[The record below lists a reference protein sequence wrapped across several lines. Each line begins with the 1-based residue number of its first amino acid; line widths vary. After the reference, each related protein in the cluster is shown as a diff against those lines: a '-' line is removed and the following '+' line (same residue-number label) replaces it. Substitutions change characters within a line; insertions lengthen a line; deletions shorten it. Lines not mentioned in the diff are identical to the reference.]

1 MRPVP
6 YLLAAALALGASP
19 LWAQSWR
26 GVIKNGPGELFDAED
41 TRLFSE
47 TSDKALNEA
56 PDGQTLSWENPKT
69 RHGGDV
75 TVLRSFEWKGY
86 GCKEVR
92 INNRAQGRQA
102 ENNLNWCKV
111 EGKWRLV
118 SEAQLG
124 KN

>member
-1 MRPVP
+1 MDSTEFNKIAGAV
-6 YLLAAALALGASP
+6 LGAALMLMLINEVGNLLVENLENGQALDKFRT
-19 LWAQSWR
+19 LVEAQ
-26 GVIKNGPGELFDAED
+26 
-41 TRLFSE
+41 
-47 TSDKALNEA
+47 
-56 PDGQTLSWENPKT
+56 
-69 RHGGDV
+69 GGDV